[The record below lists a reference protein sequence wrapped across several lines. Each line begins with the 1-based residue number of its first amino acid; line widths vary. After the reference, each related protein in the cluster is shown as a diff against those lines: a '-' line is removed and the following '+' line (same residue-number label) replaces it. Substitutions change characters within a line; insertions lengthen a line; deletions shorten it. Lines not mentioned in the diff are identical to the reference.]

1 MVRWLRD
8 LWGDEMGMT
17 SVEYSLLLTLIVVA
31 LLVTW
36 EGLGCHVGWTVWRVV
51 GRLPFAR

>member
-1 MVRWLRD
+1 MVQWHRD
-8 LWGDEMGMT
+8 LWADEAGMT
-17 SVEYSLLLTLIVVA
+17 SVEYSLLLALIVVA

>member
-1 MVRWLRD
+1 MGQWLRD
-8 LWGDEMGMT
+8 LWGDETGMT

-36 EGLGCHVGWTVWRVV
+36 EGLGCRVGWTVWRVV
-51 GRLPFAR
+51 GRLPFPR